1 MKLIKI
7 IKSKKEGKKY
17 DAVFLKDNGKYKII
31 SFGAR
36 GMSDFTKHKDE
47 ERKQRYL
54 NRHKKNENWND
65 PLTAGALSRWVL
77 WNLPSFRD
85 SVKDY
90 KKRFGL

>member
-7 IKSKKEGKKY
+7 VKSKKEDKKY
-17 DAVFLKDNGKYKII
+17 DAVFLKDNGRYKIV
-31 SFGAR
+31 SFGAS

-47 ERKQRYL
+47 ERKQRYIK
-54 NRHKKNENWND
+54 RHEKNENWND
-65 PLTAGALSRWVL
+65 PLTAGALSRFIL
-77 WNLPSFRD
+77 WNKPSFRE